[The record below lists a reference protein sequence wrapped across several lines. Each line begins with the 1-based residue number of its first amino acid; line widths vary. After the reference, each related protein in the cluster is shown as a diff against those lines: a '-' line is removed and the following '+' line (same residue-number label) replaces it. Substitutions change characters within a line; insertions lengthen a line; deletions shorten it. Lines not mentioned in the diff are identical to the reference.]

1 MTHWVVVIVTDV
13 REQNDEGLLYRLNSV
28 NSGEL
33 IRGKRQSYSIL
44 YTGAFGASLRVSDE
58 Q

>member
-1 MTHWVVVIVTDV
+1 MTDV